1 MSVAQTIQTLTSMQ
15 QFNKMITMIICNNKK
30 NTIKTMQIITQ
41 QFNKIEIK
49 YSANMPKIWLVVQNN
64 FATKS
69 AIFNVSRQN
78 VADLEYIRKNLT
90 IFELN

>member
-1 MSVAQTIQTLTSMQ
+1 MASLPTRVQLVSVAKTIQTLTSMQ
-15 QFNKMITMIICNNKK
+15 QLNKM
-30 NTIKTMQIITQ
+30 IITQ

>member
-1 MSVAQTIQTLTSMQ
+1 
-15 QFNKMITMIICNNKK
+15 
-30 NTIKTMQIITQ
+30 MQIITQ

>member
-1 MSVAQTIQTLTSMQ
+1 MSVAKTIQTLTSMQ
-15 QFNKMITMIICNNKK
+15 QLNKM
-30 NTIKTMQIITQ
+30 IITQ

-90 IFELN
+90 IFEQN

>member
-1 MSVAQTIQTLTSMQ
+1 MASLPTRVQLVSVAKTIQTLTSMQ
-15 QFNKMITMIICNNKK
+15 QLNKM
-30 NTIKTMQIITQ
+30 IITQ

-49 YSANMPKIWLVVQNN
+49 YSANMPKIWLIVQNN
-64 FATKS
+64 FDTKS

>member
-1 MSVAQTIQTLTSMQ
+1 
-15 QFNKMITMIICNNKK
+15 
-30 NTIKTMQIITQ
+30 MQIITQ

-49 YSANMPKIWLVVQNN
+49 YSENMPKIWLIVQNN
-64 FATKS
+64 FDTKS